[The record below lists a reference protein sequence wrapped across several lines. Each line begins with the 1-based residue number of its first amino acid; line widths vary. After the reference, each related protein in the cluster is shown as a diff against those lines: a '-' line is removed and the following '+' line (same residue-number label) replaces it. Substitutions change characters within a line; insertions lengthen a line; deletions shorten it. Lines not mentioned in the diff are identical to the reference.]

1 MGAYFIG
8 FLVFM
13 IILASFSQDI
23 FIFNLV
29 YLFAGAYLLGNW
41 WNTHVMQA
49 VIYKRN
55 FTDHAF
61 PGEKVPVQL
70 ELKNK
75 SAFPAV
81 WFHIQELVPLE
92 IAATKSVQKIV
103 TFPGHGT
110 IKVDYLLSP
119 QRRGYYK
126 VGPLRYSTGD
136 LLGLVQIK
144 QIEGTFDYLT
154 VYPKVYPFSFVR
166 IPSRSPLG
174 DLKHEQPI
182 FEDPSRPIG
191 KRDYQA
197 GDSLRKIDWKASASV
212 GRLQVKQFEPS
223 IALESV
229 LFLNLN
235 PEEYQLKTRFI
246 ATETA
251 ISIAASLA
259 NWIIGKKQTVG
270 LCTNGTDILG
280 DKSSSKALSPR
291 KGRTHLMRLL
301 EVLARI
307 QTADNETCLSLFHRN
322 RFSLSWGTTVIII
335 AGQADEELFNE
346 FYAAKKT
353 GLDIVLVLCG
363 EVAGLKEMKRKANY
377 FKIPLYHFFDERDLN
392 IWQN

>member
-13 IILASFSQDI
+13 IILASFSQDT

-41 WNTHVMQA
+41 WNNRVMKA

-75 SAFPAV
+75 SALPAV

-103 TFPGHGT
+103 SFPGHGT

-191 KRDYQA
+191 KRDYHA
-197 GDSLRKIDWKASASV
+197 GDSLRRIDWKASASV

-223 IALESV
+223 IALETV

-270 LCTNGTDILG
+270 LYTNGTDILG
-280 DKSSSKALSPR
+280 DKSSPKALPPR
-291 KGRTHLMRLL
+291 RGRTQLMRLL

-307 QTADNETCLSLFHRN
+307 QTADKETCLALFHRN
-322 RFSLSWGTTVIII
+322 RFSLSWGTTVIVI
-335 AGQADEELFNE
+335 AGQVDEELFNE

-353 GLDIVLVLCG
+353 GLDIVLILCG
-363 EVAGLKEMKRKANY
+363 EVVGLQEIKRKADY
-377 FKIPLYHFFDERDLN
+377 FKIPLYIFFDERDLGV
-392 IWQN
+392 WQN

>member
-13 IILASFSQDI
+13 IILASFSQDT

-41 WNTHVMQA
+41 WNNRVMKA

-75 SAFPAV
+75 SALPAV

-103 TFPGHGT
+103 SFPGHGT

-191 KRDYQA
+191 KRDYHA
-197 GDSLRKIDWKASASV
+197 GDSLRRIDWKASASV

-223 IALESV
+223 IALETV

-270 LCTNGTDILG
+270 LYTNGTDILG
-280 DKSSSKALSPR
+280 DKSSPKALPPR
-291 KGRTHLMRLL
+291 RGRTQLMRLL

-307 QTADNETCLSLFHRN
+307 QTADKETCLALFHRN
-322 RFSLSWGTTVIII
+322 RFSLSWGTTVIVIS
-335 AGQADEELFNE
+335 AQVDEKLFNE

-353 GLDIVLVLCG
+353 GLDIVLILCG
-363 EVAGLKEMKRKANY
+363 EVVGLQEMKRKADY
-377 FKIPLYHFFDERDLN
+377 FKIPLYFFFDERDLGV
-392 IWQN
+392 WQN

>member
-41 WNTHVMQA
+41 WNNRVMQA

-144 QIEGTFDYLT
+144 QNEGTFDYLT

-191 KRDYQA
+191 KRDYHA
-197 GDSLRKIDWKASASV
+197 GDSLRRIDWKASASV

-223 IALESV
+223 IALETV

-259 NWIIGKKQTVG
+259 NWIIGKK
-270 LCTNGTDILG
+270 
-280 DKSSSKALSPR
+280 
-291 KGRTHLMRLL
+291 
-301 EVLARI
+301 
-307 QTADNETCLSLFHRN
+307 
-322 RFSLSWGTTVIII
+322 
-335 AGQADEELFNE
+335 
-346 FYAAKKT
+346 
-353 GLDIVLVLCG
+353 
-363 EVAGLKEMKRKANY
+363 
-377 FKIPLYHFFDERDLN
+377 
-392 IWQN
+392 